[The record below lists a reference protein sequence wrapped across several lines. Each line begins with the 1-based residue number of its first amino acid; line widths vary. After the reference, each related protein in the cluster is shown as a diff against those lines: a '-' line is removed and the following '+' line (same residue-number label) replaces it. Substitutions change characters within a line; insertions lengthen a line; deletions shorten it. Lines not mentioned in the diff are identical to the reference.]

1 MQPCNIATGAVCN
14 YTNTI
19 ASIPTSEIS
28 CSGVGVSQHYWLRS
42 SGSRAV
48 LCTGFGSKGGL

>member
-1 MQPCNIATGAVCN
+1 MQSCNIATGAICN

-28 CSGVGVSQHYWLRS
+28 H
-42 SGSRAV
+42 SRLVTLVIADTTCAAAA
-48 LCTGFGSKGGL
+48 LEATQ

>member
-1 MQPCNIATGAVCN
+1 MQSCNIATGAVYN

-28 CSGVGVSQHYWLRS
+28 CSGVGVSQQVV
-42 SGSRAV
+42 A
-48 LCTGFGSKGGL
+48 